1 MGKRVEYVSVFN
13 HYFCSYDNP
22 IYDVCF
28 IVTLSNLG
36 TIALVFLKLI

>member
-13 HYFCSYDNP
+13 HCFCSYDNP
-22 IYDVCF
+22 VYDVCF

-36 TIALVFLKLI
+36 AIVLVFLKLI